1 VAKLGLSCRAAN
13 KMIAFPGA
21 ILSRTRIRSRK
32 GADSR
37 LFPHRDP

>member
-13 KMIAFPGA
+13 KMIGFPGA
-21 ILSRTRIRSRK
+21 NPSRTGIRSRK
-32 GADSR
+32 GPDSR